1 MLDTS
6 AILAHWLNEPGAFQ
20 VEHILDGKEA
30 FVASVTWFELRIKW
44 QALEQLDELIDI
56 YQDAVAGTVDVTEKI
71 TKCAFEIR
79 RSTPGRIPTVD
90 ALIAGA
96 AQIRGYKLV
105 HRDPHLASIPAS
117 ILTQTVLPSKE
128 SPK

>member
-1 MLDTS
+1 MYLLDTS

-44 QALEQLDELIDI
+44 QDLEQLDELIDI
-56 YQDAVAGTVDVTEKI
+56 YQDAVAGTVDITEKV
-71 TKCAFEIR
+71 TKSAFEIR
-79 RSTPGRIPTVD
+79 RATASRIPTVD

-96 AQIRGYKLV
+96 AQVRGLKLV
-105 HRDPHLASIPAS
+105 HRDPHLASIPAGM
-117 ILTQTVLPSKE
+117 LTQTMLPAKG
-128 SPK
+128 